1 MDISYADNSGF
12 TARMYW
18 DPNVTLGDL
27 PAVQGGAA
35 PLTVRASVAAIS
47 VMKGG
52 SGPFQPVGVDGIL
65 GMAYGGNTTDGSC
78 SSAGTATP
86 YGQRQR
92 HMYTPGCEGGWAV
105 GVWEECM

>member
-1 MDISYADNSGF
+1 MRISYADNSGF

-27 PAVQGGAA
+27 PTVQGGAAPGAA

-65 GMAYGGNTTDGSC
+65 GMAYGGNATDGSC
-78 SSAGTATP
+78 SSTGTATP
-86 YGQRQR
+86 YGQTCVHARL
-92 HMYTPGCEGGWAV
+92 
-105 GVWEECM
+105 